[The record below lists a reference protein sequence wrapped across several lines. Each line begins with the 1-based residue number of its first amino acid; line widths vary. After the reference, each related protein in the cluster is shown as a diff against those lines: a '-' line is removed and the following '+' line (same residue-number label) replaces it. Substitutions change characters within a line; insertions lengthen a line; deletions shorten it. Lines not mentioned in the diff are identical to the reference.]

1 MNKYPDLIFLPTSHL
16 LLGLLHCKANGKRK
30 GECTH
35 LYQPASQ
42 SREQGGEGM
51 AVDED
56 RGGKPTIPGPRGRS
70 KTPAGPFILSPL
82 AIRIPTRAIRQK
94 VFGAHSLYLP
104 CYLLSRWQDYK
115 FLLPDSQSCL
125 SSGLF
130 LDLVVQLFLLCCRM
144 AYILPGN
151 SLFALVSKSSFLYLE
166 SNRTIQTP
174 KAGKTGRP
182 LQPGSRWILWI
193 GCGRARKPR
202 A

>member
-1 MNKYPDLIFLPTSHL
+1 MSVPIYISQPPRAESRVEREWQWMRTEEGNQLSLGQGEGARPQRGHSYCLPLQSEFRL
-16 LLGLLHCKANGKRK
+16 EQYDRRCLGLIHSTCPVIYYRDGKTTSS
-30 GECTH
+30 CS
-35 LYQPASQ
+35 L
-42 SREQGGEGM
+42 
-51 AVDED
+51 
-56 RGGKPTIPGPRGRS
+56 
-70 KTPAGPFILSPL
+70 TP
-82 AIRIPTRAIRQK
+82 
-94 VFGAHSLYLP
+94 
-104 CYLLSRWQDYK
+104 
-115 FLLPDSQSCL
+115 QSCL
-125 SSGLF
+125 SSSLF